1 MKTFNKKG
9 DGGETSLLFNARVS
23 KDSLCCEAYGT
34 LDEAVSCLGVARNA
48 VSKEQTR
55 NVILRIQKELFLIGA
70 ELAARPED
78 HNQFAQHFQ
87 AVNEEMVS
95 QIEKTIEDIESS
107 INLPK
112 SFVIPGGNTGS
123 GLLDLSRSIIRRA
136 ERRVV
141 TMKRNKMVYNEEIL
155 HYLNRLADLLYILA
169 RYEEN

>member
-9 DGGETSLLFNARVS
+9 DAGETSLLFNARVS

-34 LDEAVSCLGVARNA
+34 LDEAMYCLGVARNV
-48 VSKEQTR
+48 VSKEKAR
-55 NVILRIQKELFLIGA
+55 NIILMIQKELFMVGA

-78 HNQFAQHFQ
+78 YAQFTQHFQ
-87 AVNEEMVS
+87 TINENMVS
-95 QIEKTIEDIESS
+95 RIEKTIEEIETV

-112 SFVIPGGNTGS
+112 SFTIPGATMGS
-123 GLLDLSRSIIRRA
+123 GLLDLSRSIVRRA

-141 TMKRNKMVYNEEIL
+141 TMKRNKMVNNEEIL